1 MTDTKLAACLFAGV
15 ALLAGAP
22 TASAQTTATDKIF
35 VSANIGGQLASRTLD
50 TSSSLTVYEE
60 TATLRASTP
69 IDAGVMY
76 DFGAG
81 YRVWQDLFVGVT
93 ISFFSVSSDATT
105 VAQVPNPIFFNRFA
119 TVNGTAADLKHRE
132 VAVLP
137 QLIYRRALTD
147 KVDLQAGLGPAFISL
162 KQDVVGSFSVPA
174 GTQNVN
180 TGLVEESATA
190 TGVAASLDLT
200 YKVGTNWGIG
210 GFARYAGAKV
220 DLDTSDKE
228 LNVGGMQAGAGI
240 RLRF

>member
-1 MTDTKLAACLFAGV
+1 MTDTKLAACLLAGV
-15 ALLAGAP
+15 ALLAGAS
-22 TASAQTTATDKIF
+22 TASAQSAATDKIF

-50 TSSSLTVYEE
+50 TTSSLTVYEE
-60 TATLRASTP
+60 TATLGASTP

-81 YRVWQDLFVGVT
+81 YRVWGDLFVGVT
-93 ISFFSVSSDATT
+93 VSVFSTTSNAATT
-105 VAQVPNPIFFNRFA
+105 ARVPNPLFFNRFA
-119 TVNGTAADLKHRE
+119 TVTGTATDLKHRE
-132 VAVLP
+132 LAVLP

-147 KVDLQAGLGPAFISL
+147 KVDLQAGIGPALISL
-162 KQDVVGSFSVPA
+162 KQDVVGSFAVPA

-180 TGLVEESATA
+180 PALTEESVSG
-190 TGVAASLDLT
+190 TGIAASLDLT

-220 DLDTSDKE
+220 ELESGANE